1 MLALGDDAYE
11 YALSTVLNAEGT
23 IPTPKSRSF
32 ELPTDS
38 VHYAPDRPADM
49 RHVKLDVT
57 LDFEQETV
65 SGTVYTTF
73 SALYDEV
80 RTVTFD
86 AVELA
91 IESVSVDGKKVD
103 FNLTDRKLI
112 VTLDRVYHNG
122 ETFTVAVTYHAKPR
136 TGFHFIKPTPE
147 DPTRPVEAWS
157 FGQPRYHSHWFPC
170 HDFPN
175 DRATIEVVATVP
187 SRFLTVSNG
196 RLLSVTDNGATKTHH
211 WRLDVP
217 QAIYLLSLVVADFA
231 VIENT
236 YHDKPVNYYVRKDR
250 KDDANLLMGNTPQ
263 MMQFFS
269 DYTGVEYPY
278 NKYAQ
283 TVVEL
288 YTGAMEHTTATT
300 HSFSLLVDKRASLD
314 ANVERVVAHELAHQ
328 WFGDLVTCRDWSNGW
343 LNEGFATYFE
353 LLWEQHSKGNDEF
366 KYALNR
372 NKSAYFGEDKFYRR
386 PIVYFAFHDDGFE
399 LFDSHMYMKGGWVLH
414 MLRSQLGDAAFRR
427 AINAYLER
435 YREHQ
440 VITADLERTF
450 EEVTGKSLARFF
462 QQWVYSGGYPTF
474 EVSYSW
480 DNEHK
485 MAKVGIKQTQ
495 KVDELTPLFVTPVDL
510 AFTVPTSD
518 EGSRSAMEL
527 RPETRVVPMRIQAG
541 EDGQV
546 EQSFYVPLER
556 EPVMVRFDPEGKLL
570 KSLKFERPVKM
581 LRYQLANDP
590 DILGRI
596 EAAEALGK
604 KSEEESLDDLRTAL
618 FTDAFYGVRS
628 AAAKALA
635 TIGSEKAQSVLLEA
649 LEQLDQTQF
658 PRVRAT
664 IANVLGTFQ
673 APARTEL
680 AQRSA
685 QALRTLLEKGD
696 VSYYVEAAA
705 AEALGRTRIEGNVE
719 LLTLLLER
727 PSWNYTVQRGILSG
741 LGESGDERVVETM
754 AKILRDPHSYP
765 TYRSG
770 AAAGLWAVG
779 RNRIQYSQAARDAAV
794 TALCNAVEYDSWSP
808 VRIMATLALPSFR
821 DKRAIAPLERAAS
834 RELESRAERQ
844 MLLAI
849 QALRDDSKED
859 EQVKDL
865 RKDLDEIREEN
876 RKLKEQVAGLEARM
890 K

>member
-1 MLALGDDAYE
+1 MIALGDDAHE
-11 YALSTVLNAEGT
+11 YALSTVLGAEGM

-32 ELPTDS
+32 ELPTDR

-49 RHVKLDVT
+49 LHVKLDVT

-65 SGTVYTTF
+65 SGTVYTTY

-112 VTLDRVYHNG
+112 VTLDRVYSNG

-136 TGFHFIKPTPE
+136 TGFHFVKPAPE
-147 DPTRPVEAWS
+147 DPTRPVEAFS

-175 DRATIEVVATVP
+175 DRATFEVVATVP

-196 RLLSVTDNGATKTHH
+196 RLLSVKDNGETKTHH

-217 QAIYLLSLVVADFA
+217 QAIYLLSLVVADYA
-231 VIENT
+231 VIENS

-269 DYTGVEYPY
+269 EYTGVEYPY

-288 YTGAMEHTTATT
+288 YTGAMEHTTCTT
-300 HSFSLLVDKRASLD
+300 HSFSLLVNKRASLD
-314 ANVERVVAHELAHQ
+314 ANVESVVAHELAHQ

-366 KYALNR
+366 KYALSK
-372 NKSAYFGEDKFYRR
+372 NKSAYFGEDNHYRR
-386 PIVYFAFHDDGFE
+386 PIVYFAYHDDGFE
-399 LFDSHMYMKGGWVLH
+399 LFDGHMYMKGGWVLH

-427 AINAYLER
+427 AVHAYLER
-435 YREHQ
+435 YREKQ

-462 QQWVYSGGYPTF
+462 QQWVYSGGYPAF

-485 MAKVGIKQTQ
+485 MAKVGVKQTQ

-510 AFTVPTSD
+510 AFTIPASD
-518 EGSRSAMEL
+518 EGN
-527 RPETRVVPMRIQAG
+527 ETRVVPMRIQAG

-556 EPVMVRFDPEGKLL
+556 EPLMVRFDPEGKLL

-604 KSEEESLDDLRTAL
+604 KSEEESLDDLRTSL
-618 FTDAFYGVRS
+618 FNDAFYGVRS

-635 TIGSEKAQSVLLEA
+635 ELGSEKAQSILLEA

-727 PSWNYTVQRGILSG
+727 PSWNYIVQRGILSG
-741 LGESGDERVVETM
+741 LGESGEDSVVETM

-770 AAAGLWAVG
+770 AAVGLWAVG
-779 RNRIQYSQAARDAAV
+779 RNRIQYSEAARDAAV
-794 TALCNAVEYDSWSP
+794 TALCNAVEYDSWAP
-808 VRIMATLALPSFR
+808 VRIMAALALPTFR

-834 RELESRAERQ
+834 RELESRGERQ

-876 RKLKEQVAGLEARM
+876 RKLKEQMAGLEARM